1 MSSWQPAERR
11 LEILKDPHTGA
22 FAVLSCGVYFLMYL
36 GVYFSSVHSLAGI
49 GILLYMEN
57 AILKLFHNFFIVLDL
72 HRNTIHNFCHPLC
85 HPAKPLVQ
93 LEILPNGGILLECVS
108 NLAANEFFGRDGT
121 QKGIQDTTEKILEG
135 IRHLK
140 RHTECLVIVTN
151 EVCSDL
157 CRYSAGTEAY
167 RMPHIKNRKECDS
180 SRTLAE
186 THAKIKPRLQL

>member
-1 MSSWQPAERR
+1 M
-11 LEILKDPHTGA
+11 
-22 FAVLSCGVYFLMYL
+22 
-36 GVYFSSVHSLAGI
+36 
-49 GILLYMEN
+49 
-57 AILKLFHNFFIVLDL
+57 
-72 HRNTIHNFCHPLC
+72 
-85 HPAKPLVQ
+85 
-93 LEILPNGGILLECVS
+93 ECVS

-167 RMPHIKNRKECDS
+167 RMLLGGLNQRLCGMAQRVTEVVYGIPVEIKNDE
-180 SRTLAE
+180 
-186 THAKIKPRLQL
+186 KIVEQF

>member
-1 MSSWQPAERR
+1 MIHLITGGSGSGKSAYAEDWLLARKKSGGCIYVATMEPYGEEGKRR
-11 LEILKDPHTGA
+11 IARHQALRAGKGFVTRECQRDLEA
-22 FAVLSCGVYFLMYL
+22 
-36 GVYFSSVHSLAGI
+36 
-49 GILLYMEN
+49 
-57 AILKLFHNFFIVLDL
+57 
-72 HRNTIHNFCHPLC
+72 
-85 HPAKPLVQ
+85 

-167 RMPHIKNRKECDS
+167 RMLLGGLNQRLCGMAQMVTEVVYGIPVEIKNDE
-180 SRTLAE
+180 
-186 THAKIKPRLQL
+186 KIVEQF